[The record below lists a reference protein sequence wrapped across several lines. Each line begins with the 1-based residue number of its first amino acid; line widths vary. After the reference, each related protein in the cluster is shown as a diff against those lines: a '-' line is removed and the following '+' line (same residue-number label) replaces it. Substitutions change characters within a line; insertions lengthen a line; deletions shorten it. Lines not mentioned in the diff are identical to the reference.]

1 MRKETS
7 MVEIQPYST
16 KDFARIYKISR
27 KTFRR
32 WVKPFGHEI
41 GDRNGHY
48 YNTGQVK
55 TIFTKLGMPERIE
68 GN

>member
-32 WVKPFGHEI
+32 WVKPFENEI

-48 YNTGQVK
+48 YNAGQVK
-55 TIFTKLGMPERIE
+55 TIFGKLGLPERVE
-68 GN
+68 DN